1 MNVNEWLLSIGQ
13 GFLYIVVAPLAVGML
28 RWTKARLQGRQ
39 GPRLIQP
46 YLDLSKLLSKRPVI
60 PEAASW
66 LFSAAPYVVF
76 TSYALLGFLV
86 PVVYLPQGSTLPW
99 ADLLLLVYLLGLAK
113 FVMALAGMDTGA
125 PLAGLGS
132 SRKMLV
138 HTLAEPA
145 LVVIVYALA
154 LRWRTTSL
162 PAIVYHNW
170 RAGPAVVFTDPTLL
184 LAGLALTIIA
194 LAETGCLPFDN
205 PATHLELTMFGKA
218 IHLEYAGPH
227 LALIEWGE
235 ALRFTFFLTLLSSL
249 FAPWLLAA
257 TSLGPALNSLLI
269 LAYPVKLL
277 ILALILGLWETTQ
290 VKLRLRAITGPA
302 ASALVFALL
311 SAIVAVVTHYLL

>member
-1 MNVNEWLLSIGQ
+1 MNVSEWLLSIGQ

-46 YLDLSKLLSKRPVI
+46 YLDLSKLLSKQPVI

-86 PVVYLPQGSTLPW
+86 PVVYLPQDSTLPW

-132 SRKMLV
+132 SRKMFV
-138 HTLAEPA
+138 HALAEPA

-154 LRWRTTSL
+154 LRWRTTTL

-170 RAGPAVVFTDPTLL
+170 QAGPARVFTDPTLL

-194 LAETGCLPFDN
+194 LAEAGCLPFDN

-290 VKLRLRAITGPA
+290 VKLRLRAVTGPA

-311 SAIVAVVTHYLL
+311 SAIVAVVTQYLL